1 MPYAMSNCSSPLEYK
16 YSREEHIPFF
26 SRKVICMDTHYN
38 HIPHTPL
45 AMFLSVGLL
54 LLMAGTAAAQS
65 TTPTHVT
72 VPAHAKVYKAIPA
85 IGSTITQA
93 PTTVTVFAL
102 ENINP
107 NPKLSNLFVYAPT
120 GELISQGNAQVSLQD
135 PKQMSITI
143 KPNGNGV
150 YIVRWITVS
159 ALDGDPDQG
168 AFFFNVQPKAPA
180 KATAPTK
187 TTAWR
192 SSLTARRNIHART
205 PLFLVPISM
214 LLCQCA
220 DLRRHYACFCTWHLA
235 GADQAAIASRWVH
248 YSRIAPDRSTRP
260 PDRGGPDCVE
270 CQDDQHGDDHPRE
283 PCQSSRAGHL
293 HCPTASL
300 HGRTMEDYRDGA
312 GQRFRSPPA
321 GPTGPGCVNG
331 RDALKHRWHSSKTPS
346 RA

>member
-16 YSREEHIPFF
+16 YSREE
-26 SRKVICMDTHYN
+26 
-38 HIPHTPL
+38 HTPL

-93 PTTVTVFAL
+93 PTTVTVFAF

-187 TTAWR
+187 TT
-192 SSLTARRNIHART
+192 TA
-205 PLFLVPISM
+205 P
-214 LLCQCA
+214 
-220 DLRRHYACFCTWHLA
+220 
-235 GADQAAIASRWVH
+235 
-248 YSRIAPDRSTRP
+248 
-260 PDRGGPDCVE
+260 
-270 CQDDQHGDDHPRE
+270 
-283 PCQSSRAGHL
+283 
-293 HCPTASL
+293 PTASGTPL
-300 HGRTMEDYRDGA
+300 WVLILVGVLALLVGLGGGFGLGRRNAQPVVSSMRRAIAEQQESMGT
-312 GQRFRSPPA
+312 SPT
-321 GPTGPGCVNG
+321 PTP
-331 RDALKHRWHSSKTPS
+331 RP
-346 RA
+346 

>member
-1 MPYAMSNCSSPLEYK
+1 MHTRSYG
-16 YSREEHIPFF
+16 IP
-26 SRKVICMDTHYN
+26 R
-38 HIPHTPL
+38 TPL
-45 AMFLSVGLL
+45 AMLLSVGLL
-54 LLMAGTAAAQS
+54 LLMAGTASAHS
-65 TTPTHVT
+65 TAPTHAHL
-72 VPAHAKVYKAIPA
+72 PAHAKVYKAIPA

-187 TTAWR
+187 TT
-192 SSLTARRNIHART
+192 TAPTTASGT
-205 PLFLVPISM
+205 PLWVPILVGVLA
-214 LLCQCA
+214 LLVG
-220 DLRRHYACFCTWHLA
+220 LGGGFGLGRRQVQPAVS
-235 GADQAAIASRWVH
+235 GMRRAIAEQQEATDTS
-248 YSRIAPDRSTRP
+248 PTPTPRP
-260 PDRGGPDCVE
+260 
-270 CQDDQHGDDHPRE
+270 
-283 PCQSSRAGHL
+283 
-293 HCPTASL
+293 
-300 HGRTMEDYRDGA
+300 
-312 GQRFRSPPA
+312 
-321 GPTGPGCVNG
+321 
-331 RDALKHRWHSSKTPS
+331 
-346 RA
+346 

>member
-16 YSREEHIPFF
+16 YSREE
-26 SRKVICMDTHYN
+26 
-38 HIPHTPL
+38 HTPL

-150 YIVRWITVS
+150 YIVRWIIAEQQESMGTS
-159 ALDGDPDQG
+159 P
-168 AFFFNVQPKAPA
+168 
-180 KATAPTK
+180 APT
-187 TTAWR
+187 
-192 SSLTARRNIHART
+192 
-205 PLFLVPISM
+205 P
-214 LLCQCA
+214 
-220 DLRRHYACFCTWHLA
+220 
-235 GADQAAIASRWVH
+235 
-248 YSRIAPDRSTRP
+248 RP
-260 PDRGGPDCVE
+260 
-270 CQDDQHGDDHPRE
+270 
-283 PCQSSRAGHL
+283 
-293 HCPTASL
+293 
-300 HGRTMEDYRDGA
+300 
-312 GQRFRSPPA
+312 
-321 GPTGPGCVNG
+321 
-331 RDALKHRWHSSKTPS
+331 
-346 RA
+346 